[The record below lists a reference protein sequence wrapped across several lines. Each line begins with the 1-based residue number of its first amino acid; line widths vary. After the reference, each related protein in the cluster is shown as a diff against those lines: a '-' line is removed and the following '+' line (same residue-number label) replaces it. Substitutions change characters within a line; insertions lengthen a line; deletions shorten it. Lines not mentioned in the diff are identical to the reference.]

1 MFRLQIHSRYDL
13 IRGEN
18 KSLRKKEEKLWNI
31 PFYFNLL
38 FQNIIVP
45 LETFGWCSE
54 KRKSLHEAT
63 AAKHPPVK
71 SATTW
76 QADNVCIARQLQ
88 LPPVLSVI
96 SSGGCMGA
104 FGPFAADLPAS
115 APCLPLFFLSLP
127 LHWRRVSPAKLTRSR
142 DAKKKTDPR
151 PALRTIN
158 ARAIGVF
165 RAAGRCDL
173 PAPAAVDLD
182 SWIGAR
188 TRSCPA
194 VRFCACE
201 GTVVAAPAQCW
212 ICFDLTR

>member
-13 IRGEN
+13 VRGGEN

-31 PFYFNLL
+31 PFYFNIL

-88 LPPVLSVI
+88 LPPVLSAI

-115 APCLPLFFLSLP
+115 APCLPLFFLSLS
-127 LHWRRVSPAKLTRSR
+127 LSLSPS
-142 DAKKKTDPR
+142 
-151 PALRTIN
+151 
-158 ARAIGVF
+158 
-165 RAAGRCDL
+165 
-173 PAPAAVDLD
+173 
-182 SWIGAR
+182 
-188 TRSCPA
+188 A

>member
-1 MFRLQIHSRYDL
+1 MNLFGLACFKQKHVQITNSQSIWFDK
-13 IRGEN
+13 GEKN

-31 PFYFNLL
+31 PFYFNVH

-63 AAKHPPVK
+63 AKHPPVK

-88 LPPVLSVI
+88 LPPVLSAI

-104 FGPFAADLPAS
+104 FGPFGADLPAS
-115 APCLPLFFLSLP
+115 APCLPLFFLSLS
-127 LHWRRVSPAKLTRSR
+127 LSPS
-142 DAKKKTDPR
+142 
-151 PALRTIN
+151 
-158 ARAIGVF
+158 
-165 RAAGRCDL
+165 
-173 PAPAAVDLD
+173 
-182 SWIGAR
+182 
-188 TRSCPA
+188 A